1 MVAVSFFPLPRLG
14 QEEVEMT
21 QTPFYVAEVVELQ
34 KLCVQAGAPHS
45 PVVGVV
51 VAHQAVAQYM
61 VMV

>member
-1 MVAVSFFPLPRLG
+1 M

-21 QTPFYVAEVVELQ
+21 QTSFYVAEVVELQ

-45 PVVGVV
+45 PVVGEV
-51 VAHQAVAQYM
+51 VAHQAVAHYM